1 MPIPYEQDDGT
12 MINLSIQDAMDRLIK
27 ITLNRGLKV
36 MNVIFPWLQ
45 NFSIFPGELRYKRN
59 ADRIR
64 NILSLMIE
72 ERRKTMSNSQTDQA
86 DLLSILIQN
95 EFFESN
101 DNLIVDELVT
111 FFFAGM
117 KTIQATTTNLI
128 FHMEA
133 NP

>member
-1 MPIPYEQDDGT
+1 
-12 MINLSIQDAMDRLIK
+12 
-27 ITLNRGLKV
+27 
-36 MNVIFPWLQ
+36 
-45 NFSIFPGELRYKRN
+45 
-59 ADRIR
+59 
-64 NILSLMIE
+64 MIE